1 MRRLHAEGAQLVIG
15 DVNEAGMNAVAAEV
29 GVTAIPFDLTTPSSI
44 TRLIDSAS
52 RQLGGLDGLVN
63 VAADVSPEQMSRD
76 IEVATMDVET
86 WQHALN
92 ANLIGVAWAA
102 RAVIPHLVDAG
113 GGAIVNVT
121 SDATATG
128 YPVPPAYAASKAGI
142 NTVTRHVA
150 VRWGEEKIRCNAI
163 SPGPVASEK
172 MLAMGEDYMA
182 EMLKGTP
189 LRRLG
194 EPADLAASIAFL
206 MSDDGAWVT
215 GQVWSVNGGTLLRE

>member
-1 MRRLHAEGAQLVIG
+1 
-15 DVNEAGMNAVAAEV
+15 
-29 GVTAIPFDLTTPSSI
+29 
-44 TRLIDSAS
+44 
-52 RQLGGLDGLVN
+52 
-63 VAADVSPEQMSRD
+63 
-76 IEVATMDVET
+76 
-86 WQHALN
+86 
-92 ANLIGVAWAA
+92 A

-128 YPVPPAYAASKAGI
+128 YPVPPAYAASQAGI

-150 VRWGEEKIRCNAI
+150 ARWGAEKIRRHAI
-163 SPGPVASEK
+163 SPGPVASGK
-172 MLAMGEDYMA
+172 MPALAEDDAA
-182 EMLKGTP
+182 EMLKGAP

>member
-1 MRRLHAEGAQLVIG
+1 
-15 DVNEAGMNAVAAEV
+15 
-29 GVTAIPFDLTTPSSI
+29 
-44 TRLIDSAS
+44 
-52 RQLGGLDGLVN
+52 QLGGLDGLVN

-128 YPVPPAYAASKAGI
+128 SPVPRAYGASKAGI
-142 NTVTRHVA
+142 NTGTRHVA
-150 VRWGEEKIRCNAI
+150 VRGGEEKIRCNAI

-194 EPADLAASIAFL
+194 EPADLAASIAF
-206 MSDDGAWVT
+206 
-215 GQVWSVNGGTLLRE
+215 